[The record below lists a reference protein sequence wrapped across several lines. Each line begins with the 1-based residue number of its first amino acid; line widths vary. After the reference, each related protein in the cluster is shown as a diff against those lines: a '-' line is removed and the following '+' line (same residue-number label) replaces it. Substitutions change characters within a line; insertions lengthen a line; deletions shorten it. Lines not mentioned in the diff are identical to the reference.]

1 MADDVFPR
9 RNLPDLAENWGRDVE
24 KRIVATDAEVASLK
38 QFTQAQ
44 NRSNASSL
52 EVLAGQIQ
60 AVEEAQ
66 EEIRVAQA
74 AIVAA
79 QADIT
84 STQNSIIATQNFL
97 STQTVY
103 SAKGTEDTWSG
114 TPGGTV
120 WLPFSSTYDCS
131 VSVTTGSAGRLLIQ
145 ASANLMAG
153 GGINTLMG
161 IEVVGQV
168 GPSVPS
174 PFTSYVTDS
183 VAGVTRVAVFAGSAN
198 TNYTVRIRRGV
209 QGGGAGGA
217 VWAVQTLAVTR
228 S

>member
-1 MADDVFPR
+1 MSDVFPR
-9 RNLPDLAENWGRDVE
+9 RNLPDHAEMWGREVESRVTDVGGKVE
-24 KRIVATDAEVASLK
+24 IVGQQVQSL
-38 QFTQAQ
+38 
-44 NRSNASSL
+44 NRNTASSL
-52 EVLAGQIQ
+52 SLLADQITKL
-60 AVEEAQ
+60 EEAQ
-66 EEIRVAQA
+66 EDIRIAQA
-74 AIVAA
+74 NIVAA
-79 QADIT
+79 QADIVA
-84 STQNSIIATQNFL
+84 TQNSIISTQNFL

-103 SAKGTEDTWSG
+103 SSKSSEDTYSG

-161 IEVVGQV
+161 IEVVGEV

-174 PFTSYVTDS
+174 PFTSYVTNS
-183 VAGVTRVAVFAGSAN
+183 VAGVTRVAVFGGSAN
-198 TNYTVRIRRGV
+198 TTYTVRIRRGV
-209 QGGGAGGA
+209 QGTTSGGA

>member
-1 MADDVFPR
+1 MADVFPR
-9 RNLPDLAENWGRDVE
+9 RNLPGDSDIWGREVE
-24 KRIVATDAEVASLK
+24 TRIDEVETAIGITRQGVHS
-38 QFTQAQ
+38 Q
-44 NRSNASSL
+44 NRNTASSL
-52 EVLAGQIQ
+52 EVLAGQIR

-66 EEIRVAQA
+66 EQIRDTQAGIIAAQA
-74 AIVAA
+74 DIVAA
-79 QADIT
+79 QADIV
-84 STQNSIIATQNFL
+84 ATTNFL
-97 STQTVY
+97 ATQTVY
-103 SAKGTEDTWSG
+103 SAKGTEDNYTG

-120 WLPFSSTYDCS
+120 WMGFDSTYDCS

-153 GGINTLMG
+153 GGVNTLMG

-174 PFTSYVTDS
+174 TFTSYVTQS
-183 VAGVTRVAVFAGSAN
+183 VAGVTRIAVFNGSAN
-198 TNYTVRIRRGV
+198 TTYTVRIRRGV
-209 QGGGAGGA
+209 QGSSAGSS

>member
-1 MADDVFPR
+1 MDDVFPR
-9 RNLPDLAENWGRDVE
+9 RNLPGNADVWGREVE
-24 KRIVATDAEVASLK
+24 TRIDTVSQGIQTLRQSS
-38 QFTQAQ
+38 QAQ

-52 EVLAGQIQ
+52 EVLAAQVR
-60 AVEEAQ
+60 AVE
-66 EEIRVAQA
+66 
-74 AIVAA
+74 AA
-79 QADIT
+79 QADIVAAQDAIT
-84 STQNSIIATQNFL
+84 ATQNSIIATQNFL

-103 SAKGTEDTWSG
+103 SAKGTEDNYTG

-120 WLPFSSTYDCS
+120 WMAFNTTYDCS

-153 GGINTLMG
+153 GGVNTLMG
-161 IEVVGQV
+161 IEVVGEV

-174 PFTSYVTDS
+174 TFTSYVTQS
-183 VAGVTRVAVFAGSAN
+183 VAGVTRIAVFSGAAN
-198 TNYTVRIRRGV
+198 TTYTVRIRRGV
-209 QGGGAGGA
+209 QGSTAGAA